1 MVKHYAYCYYYIQG
15 VNTILGDDSEHTQV
29 YYSCCTWL
37 ISGFMSFAYQINVIH
52 VEIGYRYLGLEE
64 AFELPNTC
72 PESN

>member
-1 MVKHYAYCYYYIQG
+1 MHIVIIIFWVGWY
-15 VNTILGDDSEHTQV
+15 NFWDDSEHMQV
-29 YYSCCTWL
+29 YYSWCTWL

-52 VEIGYRYLGLEE
+52 VETGYRYLGLEE